1 MPASEKFGEHWDAV
15 ERIFLTVQ
23 AASSAEKITSL
34 STASPPR
41 SASIRDSHSN
51 NRNQQLVSS
60 VSATESESDAPVKM
74 TKKVKMKVKKIK
86 SKKSSSAGV
95 DYSLPSLIRVGNGP
109 SSQQVAPLQ
118 DQLLVSRSVAES
130 AGDFPYIKHYAP
142 FSI

>member
-1 MPASEKFGEHWDAV
+1 V

-51 NRNQQLVSS
+51 NRHQQLVSS

-95 DYSLPSLIRVGNGP
+95 DYSLPSLRVGNGP

>member
-1 MPASEKFGEHWDAV
+1 M

-74 TKKVKMKVKKIK
+74 TKVKMKVKKIK

-95 DYSLPSLIRVGNGP
+95 DYSLPSLRVGNGP